1 MTGPKGP
8 ENRASGVG
16 PMIAPEIGMTDFSA
30 ADIGIQHRPGKH
42 NLASAAFEELRT
54 ARREGRAP
62 EGGQVS
68 FGDLIDTLNPLQ
80 HIPVVSEAYRSMTG
94 DGISPQARIAGG
106 ALWGGP
112 GGLVASV
119 ASLAIGGNGEDGIG
133 DRIYASL
140 FGESGDAEVTLA
152 AAETP
157 AKAAQETNDK
167 LVTAS
172 VATPAIPAKPAPQ
185 APQMK
190 TPAAMPESEKPLPRM
205 SPAAFQA
212 LVGSFAAPSRPDGG
226 AGEASAESAGPRT
239 DLASAMLDALD
250 KYEAMKTV
258 SPGN

>member
-1 MTGPKGP
+1 M
-8 ENRASGVG
+8 S
-16 PMIAPEIGMTDFSA
+16 DFSA

-42 NLASAAFEELRT
+42 NLASAAFEELRA
-54 ARREGRAP
+54 ARREGRAS

-80 HIPVVSEAYRSMTG
+80 HIPVVSEAYRGVTG
-94 DGISPQARIAGG
+94 DVISPQARIAGG

-112 GGLVASV
+112 IGLVASV

-140 FGESGDAEVTLA
+140 FGESGDAEVALA

-157 AKAAQETNDK
+157 EATTQETNDK

-172 VATPAIPAKPAPQ
+172 VAAPTIPAERAPQ
-185 APQMK
+185 VAQMK
-190 TPAAMPESEKPLPRM
+190 TAATPESGKPIPRM

-226 AGEASAESAGPRT
+226 AAEASAESAGPRT

-250 KYEAMKTV
+250 KYEAMKTA